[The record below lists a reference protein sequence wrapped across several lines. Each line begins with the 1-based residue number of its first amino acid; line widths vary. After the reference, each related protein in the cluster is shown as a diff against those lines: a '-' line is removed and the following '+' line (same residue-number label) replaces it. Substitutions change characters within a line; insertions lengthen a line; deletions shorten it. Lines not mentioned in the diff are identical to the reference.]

1 MEEQFV
7 PSVLIANIALMSML
21 GVITIAIIRMTSL
34 FGIVML
40 SGVYSLRRSMR
51 RGATV
56 CVEMQV
62 LSMT

>member
-40 SGVYSLRRSMR
+40 SGVYSLVSAAWFQANFLTRD
-51 RGATV
+51 A
-56 CVEMQV
+56 
-62 LSMT
+62 